1 MPSAGK
7 ITLCNKNDLTE
18 EKSYDK
24 NVSNE
29 FFFHVQGNK
38 IFFEITNEENTF
50 EIYNIMGKQVMKGQ
64 AIGDINITPLSK
76 GLYILRVMNNEK
88 IISTDKFVK

>member
-1 MPSAGK
+1 
-7 ITLCNKNDLTE
+7 
-18 EKSYDK
+18 
-24 NVSNE
+24 
-29 FFFHVQGNK
+29 
-38 IFFEITNEENTF
+38 
-50 EIYNIMGKQVMKGQ
+50 MKGQ